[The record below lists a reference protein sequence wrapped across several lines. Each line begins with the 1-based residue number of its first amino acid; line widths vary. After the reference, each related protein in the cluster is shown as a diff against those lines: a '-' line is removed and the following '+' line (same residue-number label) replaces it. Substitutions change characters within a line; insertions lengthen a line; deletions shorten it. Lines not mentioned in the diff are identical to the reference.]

1 MGVAA
6 RINEA
11 LGIRIHDYFGAVE
24 PSELFAL
31 AEFYEA
37 NPSWVKTDVI
47 SVVHD
52 EATGHAVLAKH
63 LEMMRELF
71 RELHKKSDFFMV
83 RRSAWICPNPSA
95 WSLLESFLYDRH
107 SRDGQG
113 SEVCLV
119 ATLPEIS
126 ILFEADEIAAVS
138 SGDGFRSVFSSCQ
151 IRSTSAA

>member
-6 RINEA
+6 RINES

-24 PSELFAL
+24 LSELLAL
-31 AEFYEA
+31 AEFYQV
-37 NPSWVKTDVI
+37 NPGWVRTDVI
-47 SVVHD
+47 SVVH
-52 EATGHAVLAKH
+52 ENATGHAILATH
-63 LEMMRELF
+63 LDMMRERF
-71 RELHKKSDFFMV
+71 RELHHKSDFFLV

-95 WSLLESFLYDRH
+95 WSLLENFLYDRH

-119 ATLPEIS
+119 ATMPEIS

-138 SGDGFRSVFSSCQ
+138 SGESFLPVFS
-151 IRSTSAA
+151 RGATTAA